1 MNNMLVRIIVAV
13 IAAPVIL
20 YTPFLGINY
29 FASFI
34 FLISFLG
41 AKEIYNFYKAKH
53 IHLNQLS
60 IYLTSFIP
68 IAFLAGGFELSA
80 EYTLLIAFLFFG
92 IEIFRGRERSS
103 NISSGYALMMIYCG
117 LFPATIIGAVSGTAP
132 MTFIFIYG
140 VIIATDSFAYFGGL
154 GCSKLFRTHKLLE
167 RISPKKTIEGSVS
180 GLIFG
185 VLAGYLIWQFT
196 GISVIFTL
204 KQALVLSVIISVFGQ
219 IGDLFESML
228 KRDFGVKDSSNIIP
242 GHGGILDR
250 FDSLI
255 FVSPAVYLYINYF
268 INQGA

>member
-1 MNNMLVRIIVAV
+1 MNNMTVRVIVAV

-20 YTPFLGINY
+20 YTPFLGMSY
-29 FASFI
+29 FASFLFI
-34 FLISFLG
+34 ISFLG
-41 AKEIYNFYKAKH
+41 AKEIYNFYKGRH
-53 IHLNQLS
+53 IHLNPLS
-60 IYLTSFIP
+60 IYLTSLVP
-68 IAFLAGGFELSA
+68 IVFFAGGFELSA
-80 EYTLLIAFLFFG
+80 EYVLLISFILFG
-92 IEIFRGRERSS
+92 TEIFRGRDRSS
-103 NISSGYALMMIYCG
+103 NISSGYTLMIIYCG
-117 LFPATIIGAVSGTAP
+117 LFPATLLGAVSDTTP
-132 MTFIFIYG
+132 MTFLFIYG

-204 KQALVLSVIISVFGQ
+204 EQAIILSVVISVFGQ

-255 FVSPAVYLYINYF
+255 FVSPAAYLYINYL
-268 INQGA
+268 INKGA